1 MTIASFLDLT
11 VEDLE
16 SMSMRELRS
25 AAHSGFASL
34 NKRINRLEAG
44 DNIATDALDRVM
56 REGGKFKQA
65 GLDKDELIEEIQRA
79 QKFGRTSTS
88 TIKGAK
94 AKQEWRESEGLT
106 GRLSDIIREA
116 LRMWE
121 DGEIAEWVESPKEL
135 VDAVKNYVAE
145 NADRNLADYT
155 DAEIVMMIFGG
166 GEPIKGETIEEWI
179 DI

>member
-11 VEDLE
+11 AEAME
-16 SMSMRELRS
+16 NMSMRELRA

-34 NKRINRLEAG
+34 NKRINRLEKG
-44 DNIATDALDRVM
+44 DNIATDALDRAM
-56 REGGKFKQA
+56 REGGKFTQA

-79 QKFGRTSTS
+79 QKFGRSSTS

-94 AKQEWRESEGLT
+94 AKQQWREDVGLT

-121 DGEIAEWVESPKEL
+121 DGEIAELVESPKEI
-135 VDAVKNYVAE
+135 VDAVKNYVEE
-145 NADRNLADYT
+145 NADRNLSDYT

-166 GEPIKGETIEEWI
+166 GVPVEDETTKEWREV
-179 DI
+179 